1 MKSFSQIHIR
11 YHPPT
16 ETQQKRGLEDVVRFS
31 QGYVL
36 VITVVITRW
45 NDGLYQLRLVTTSPF
60 GYVLVIFSI
69 PQVRGVWWIDAGAG
83 VVTVDLNRLV
93 TAVTAAGDF
102 FAQDS
107 EEGQL
112 NVWKPNRNQYT
123 SGWKNNQWSF
133 LNHTVYQRESCNDN
147 KISTVL

>member
-16 ETQQKRGLEDVVRFS
+16 ETQQKRGLEDVVRCS

-107 EEGQL
+107 EEGSL
-112 NVWKPNRNQYT
+112 MCGNPIETSTLVVGRIT
-123 SGWKNNQWSF
+123 SGLF

-147 KISTVL
+147 KI